1 MMLRSLLFVPANVER
16 FVRKAPETGAD
27 AVVLDL
33 EDSVPESAKTDARAK
48 LGWAAEEI
56 RSRSGQL
63 LAVRVNSL
71 RTQQFR
77 EDLRAAA
84 EAGIEMVVLPKCDGP
99 EDIFRM
105 REVVS
110 EVGAT
115 FRVIA
120 LIESPRG
127 VLAAQ
132 AIASEEGVIGLAFG
146 KFDFALSMG
155 ALPSS
160 NLNVLV
166 PRSLVAIAAKAHGL
180 VAVDTPYAALND
192 LEGLRAEALEAK
204 ALGYDSKFAV
214 HPSQVP
220 VINEVFSPSEEDV
233 RWAERVVE
241 VLDQARKTGR
251 ASAELQGTMV
261 DEVHYR
267 IAKRVLELRSAH
279 SRSESVK

>member
-1 MMLRSLLFVPANVER
+1 MLFVPANVER

-33 EDSVPESAKTDARAK
+33 EDSVPESAKGDARAK
-48 LGWAAEEI
+48 LGWAAEEV
-56 RSRSGQL
+56 RSRSNQL

-71 RTQQFR
+71 RTLHFR
-77 EDLRAAA
+77 EDLKTAA
-84 EAGIEMVVLPKCDGP
+84 EAGIEVVVLPKCDCP
-99 EDIFRM
+99 DDLSRV
-105 REVVS
+105 REVAS

-127 VLAAQ
+127 VLAAH
-132 AIASEEGVIGLAFG
+132 AIASEEGVVGLAFG

-166 PRSLVAIAAKAHGL
+166 PKSLVAIAAKAYGL
-180 VAVDTPYAALND
+180 VAVDTPYAALNE

-204 ALGYDSKFAV
+204 ALGYDGKFAI
-214 HPSQVP
+214 HPAQVP

-233 RWAERVVE
+233 RWAEMVVE
-241 VLDQARKTGR
+241 VLDRARKMGR

-267 IAKRVLELRSAH
+267 IAKRVLEMRSSH

>member
-1 MMLRSLLFVPANVER
+1 MLRSLLFVPANVER

-33 EDSVPESAKTDARAK
+33 EDSVPESAKRDARAK
-48 LGWAAEEI
+48 LGWAAEEV

-63 LAVRVNSL
+63 LAVRVNSIG
-71 RTQQFR
+71 TPHFR
-77 EDLRAAA
+77 EDLRAAV
-84 EAGIEMVVLPKCDGP
+84 EAGIDVVVLPKCDGP
-99 EDIFRM
+99 EDVFRM
-105 REVVS
+105 REVAS

-204 ALGYDSKFAV
+204 ALGYDGKFAV

-233 RWAERVVE
+233 RWAEMVVE

-267 IAKRVLELRSAH
+267 IAKRVLEMRSAH

>member
-1 MMLRSLLFVPANVER
+1 MLRSLLFVPANVER

-33 EDSVPESAKTDARAK
+33 EDSVPESAKRDARAK
-48 LGWAAEEI
+48 LGWAAEEV

-63 LAVRVNSL
+63 LAVRVNSIG
-71 RTQQFR
+71 TPHFR

-84 EAGIEMVVLPKCDGP
+84 EAGIEVVVLPKCDGP
-99 EDIFRM
+99 EDVFRM
-105 REVVS
+105 REVAS

-132 AIASEEGVIGLAFG
+132 NIASEEGVIGLAFG

-204 ALGYDSKFAV
+204 ALGYDGKFAV

-233 RWAERVVE
+233 RWAEMVVE

-267 IAKRVLELRSAH
+267 IAKRVLEMRSAH

>member
-1 MMLRSLLFVPANVER
+1 MLRSLLFVPANVER

-33 EDSVPESAKTDARAK
+33 EDSVPESEKRDARAK
-48 LGWAAEEI
+48 LGWAAEEV
-56 RSRSGQL
+56 RSRSNQL
-63 LAVRVNSL
+63 LAVRVNSIG
-71 RTQQFR
+71 TPHFR
-77 EDLRAAA
+77 EDLRAVA
-84 EAGIEMVVLPKCDGP
+84 EAGIEVVVLPKCDGP
-99 EDIFRM
+99 EDVFRM
-105 REVVS
+105 REVAS

-132 AIASEEGVIGLAFG
+132 NIASEEGVIGLAFG

-180 VAVDTPYAALND
+180 VVVDTPYAALND

-204 ALGYDSKFAV
+204 ALGYDGKFAV

-233 RWAERVVE
+233 RWAEMVVE

-267 IAKRVLELRSAH
+267 IAKRVLEMRSAH

>member
-1 MMLRSLLFVPANVER
+1 MLRSLLFVPANVER

-63 LAVRVNSL
+63 LAVRVNSIG
-71 RTQQFR
+71 TPHFR

-84 EAGIEMVVLPKCDGP
+84 EAGIEVVVLPKCDGP

-105 REVVS
+105 REVAS

-132 AIASEEGVIGLAFG
+132 NIASEEGVIGLAFG

-204 ALGYDSKFAV
+204 ALGYDGKFAV

-233 RWAERVVE
+233 RWAEMVVE

-267 IAKRVLELRSAH
+267 IAKRVLEMRSAH

>member
-1 MMLRSLLFVPANVER
+1 MLFVPANVER

-33 EDSVPESAKTDARAK
+33 EDSVPESAKGDARAK
-48 LGWAAEEI
+48 LGWAAEEV
-56 RSRSGQL
+56 RSRSNQL

-71 RTQQFR
+71 RTLHFR
-77 EDLRAAA
+77 EDLKTAA
-84 EAGIEMVVLPKCDGP
+84 EAGIEVVVLPKCDGP
-99 EDIFRM
+99 DDLSRV
-105 REVVS
+105 REVAS

-127 VLAAQ
+127 VLAAH
-132 AIASEEGVIGLAFG
+132 AIASEEGVVGLAFG

-166 PRSLVAIAAKAHGL
+166 PKSLVAIAAKAYGL
-180 VAVDTPYAALND
+180 VAVDTPYAALNE

-204 ALGYDSKFAV
+204 ALGYDGKFAI
-214 HPSQVP
+214 HPAQVP

-233 RWAERVVE
+233 RWAEMVVE
-241 VLDQARKTGR
+241 VLDRARKMGR
-251 ASAELQGTMV
+251 ASAELQGSMV

-267 IAKRVLELRSAH
+267 IAKRVLEMRSSH

>member
-1 MMLRSLLFVPANVER
+1 MRSLLFVPANVER

-63 LAVRVNSL
+63 LAVRVNSIGAPH
-71 RTQQFR
+71 FR

-84 EAGIEMVVLPKCDGP
+84 ESGIDVVVLPKCDGP
-99 EDIFRM
+99 EDLLRM
-105 REVVS
+105 REVAS

-132 AIASEEGVIGLAFG
+132 NIASEEGVIGLAFG

-204 ALGYDSKFAV
+204 ALGYDGKFAV

-233 RWAERVVE
+233 RWAEMVVE

-267 IAKRVLELRSAH
+267 IAKRVLEMRSAH

>member
-1 MMLRSLLFVPANVER
+1 MLRSMLFVPANVER

-33 EDSVPESAKTDARAK
+33 EDSVPESAKGDARAK
-48 LGWAAEEI
+48 LGWAAEEV
-56 RSRSGQL
+56 RSRSNQL

-71 RTQQFR
+71 RTLHFR
-77 EDLRAAA
+77 EDLKTAA
-84 EAGIEMVVLPKCDGP
+84 EAGIEVVVLPKCDGP
-99 EDIFRM
+99 DDLSRV
-105 REVVS
+105 REVAS

-127 VLAAQ
+127 VLAAH
-132 AIASEEGVIGLAFG
+132 AIASEEGVVGLAFG

-166 PRSLVAIAAKAHGL
+166 PKSLVAIAAKAYGL
-180 VAVDTPYAALND
+180 VAVDTPYAALNE

-204 ALGYDSKFAV
+204 ALGYDGKFAI
-214 HPSQVP
+214 HPAQVP

-233 RWAERVVE
+233 RWAEMVVE
-241 VLDQARKTGR
+241 VLDRARKMGR

-267 IAKRVLELRSAH
+267 IAKRVLEMRSSH

>member
-1 MMLRSLLFVPANVER
+1 MLRSLLFVPANVER

-48 LGWAAEEI
+48 LGWAAEEV

-63 LAVRVNSL
+63 LAARVNSIL
-71 RTQQFR
+71 TPHFR

-84 EAGIEMVVLPKCDGP
+84 EAGIEVVVLPKCDGP

-105 REVVS
+105 KEVAS

-132 AIASEEGVIGLAFG
+132 NIASEEGVIGLAFG

-204 ALGYDSKFAV
+204 ALGYDGKFAV

-233 RWAERVVE
+233 RWAEMVVE

>member
-1 MMLRSLLFVPANVER
+1 V
-16 FVRKAPETGAD
+16 
-27 AVVLDL
+27 
-33 EDSVPESAKTDARAK
+33 
-48 LGWAAEEI
+48 
-56 RSRSGQL
+56 
-63 LAVRVNSL
+63 
-71 RTQQFR
+71 
-77 EDLRAAA
+77 
-84 EAGIEMVVLPKCDGP
+84 
-99 EDIFRM
+99 
-105 REVVS
+105 REVAS

-132 AIASEEGVIGLAFG
+132 NIASEESVIGLAFG

-160 NLNVLV
+160 NLNALV
-166 PRSLVAIAAKAHGL
+166 PRSLVAIAAKAYGL
-180 VAVDTPYAALND
+180 VAVDTPYAALKD

-204 ALGYDSKFAV
+204 ALGYDGKFAV

-220 VINEVFSPSEEDV
+220 LINEVFSPSEEDV
-233 RWAERVVE
+233 RWAEMVVE
-241 VLDQARKTGR
+241 VLDRARKTGR

-267 IAKRVLELRSAH
+267 IAKRVLEMRSAH
-279 SRSESVK
+279 SRSETVK

>member
-1 MMLRSLLFVPANVER
+1 MLFVPANVER

-33 EDSVPESAKTDARAK
+33 EDSVPESAKGDARAK
-48 LGWAAEEI
+48 LGWAAEEV
-56 RSRSGQL
+56 RSRSNQL

-71 RTQQFR
+71 RTLHFR
-77 EDLRAAA
+77 EDLKTAA
-84 EAGIEMVVLPKCDGP
+84 EAGIEVVVLPKCDGP
-99 EDIFRM
+99 DDLSRV
-105 REVVS
+105 REVAS

-127 VLAAQ
+127 VLAAH
-132 AIASEEGVIGLAFG
+132 AIASEEGVVGLAFG

-166 PRSLVAIAAKAHGL
+166 PKSLVAIAAKAYGL
-180 VAVDTPYAALND
+180 VAVDTPYAALNE

-204 ALGYDSKFAV
+204 ALGYDGKFAI
-214 HPSQVP
+214 HPAQVP

-233 RWAERVVE
+233 RWAEMVVE
-241 VLDQARKTGR
+241 VLDRARKMGR
-251 ASAELQGTMV
+251 ASAELQGSMV

-267 IAKRVLELRSAH
+267 IAKRVLEIRSSH

>member
-1 MMLRSLLFVPANVER
+1 MLRSLLFVPANVER

-48 LGWAAEEI
+48 LEWAAEEV

-63 LAVRVNSL
+63 LAVRANSIG
-71 RTQQFR
+71 TPHFR
-77 EDLRAAA
+77 EDLRAIA
-84 EAGIEMVVLPKCDGP
+84 EAGIEVVVLPKCDGP
-99 EDIFRM
+99 EDVFRM
-105 REVVS
+105 REVAS

-132 AIASEEGVIGLAFG
+132 NIASEEGVIGLAFG

-180 VAVDTPYAALND
+180 VAVDTPYAVLND

-204 ALGYDSKFAV
+204 ALGYDGKFAV

-233 RWAERVVE
+233 RWAEMVVE

-267 IAKRVLELRSAH
+267 IAKRVLEMRSAH

>member
-1 MMLRSLLFVPANVER
+1 MLRSLLFVPANVER

-33 EDSVPESAKTDARAK
+33 EDSVPENAKTDARAK

-63 LAVRVNSL
+63 LAVRVNSIG
-71 RTQQFR
+71 TPHFR

-84 EAGIEMVVLPKCDGP
+84 EAGIEVVVLPKCDGP
-99 EDIFRM
+99 EDVFRM
-105 REVVS
+105 REVAS

-204 ALGYDSKFAV
+204 ALGYDGKFAV

-267 IAKRVLELRSAH
+267 IAKRVLEMRSAH

>member
-1 MMLRSLLFVPANVER
+1 MLFVPANVER

-33 EDSVPESAKTDARAK
+33 EDSVPESAKGDARAK
-48 LGWAAEEI
+48 LGWAAEEV
-56 RSRSGQL
+56 RSRSNQL

-71 RTQQFR
+71 RTLHFR
-77 EDLRAAA
+77 EDLKTAA
-84 EAGIEMVVLPKCDGP
+84 EAGIEVVVLPKCDGP
-99 EDIFRM
+99 DDLSRV
-105 REVVS
+105 REVAS

-127 VLAAQ
+127 VLAAH
-132 AIASEEGVIGLAFG
+132 AIASEEGVVGLAFG

-166 PRSLVAIAAKAHGL
+166 PKSLVAIAAKAYGL
-180 VAVDTPYAALND
+180 VAVDTPYAALNE

-204 ALGYDSKFAV
+204 ALGYDGKFAI
-214 HPSQVP
+214 HPAQVP

-233 RWAERVVE
+233 RWAEMVVE
-241 VLDQARKTGR
+241 VLDRARKMGR

-267 IAKRVLELRSAH
+267 IAKRVLEMRSSH

>member
-1 MMLRSLLFVPANVER
+1 MPRSLLFVPANVER

-33 EDSVPESAKTDARAK
+33 EDSVPEGAKDDARAR
-48 LGWAAEEI
+48 LGRAADEI

-63 LAVRVNSL
+63 LAVRVNSVG
-71 RTQQFR
+71 TPHFR
-77 EDLRAAA
+77 GDVRAAA
-84 EAGIEMVVLPKCDGP
+84 EAGIEVLVLPKCDGP
-99 EDIFRM
+99 EDLVRM
-105 REVVS
+105 REVSS

-127 VLAAQ
+127 VLAAP
-132 AIASEEGVIGLAFG
+132 AIASEEGVVGLAFG
-146 KFDFALSMG
+146 KYDFALSMG

-166 PRSLVAIAAKAHGL
+166 PKSLVAIAAKAHGL
-180 VAVDTPYAALND
+180 LALDTPYAALND
-192 LEGLRAEALEAK
+192 PEGLRAEALEAK
-204 ALGYDSKFAV
+204 SLGYDGKFAV
-214 HPSQVP
+214 HPAQVP
-220 VINEVFSPSEEDV
+220 LINEVFSPSEEDV
-233 RWAERVVE
+233 RWAEMVVD
-241 VLDQARKTGR
+241 VLDRARKTGR

-267 IAKRVLELRSAH
+267 IAKRVLEMRAAH
-279 SRSESVK
+279 SGSESVK

>member
-1 MMLRSLLFVPANVER
+1 MLRSLLFVPANVER

-33 EDSVPESAKTDARAK
+33 EDSVPENAKTDARAK

-63 LAVRVNSL
+63 LAVRVNSIG
-71 RTQQFR
+71 TPHFR

-84 EAGIEMVVLPKCDGP
+84 EAGIEVVVLPKCDGP
-99 EDIFRM
+99 EDVFRM
-105 REVVS
+105 REVAS

-132 AIASEEGVIGLAFG
+132 NIASEEGVIGLAFG

-166 PRSLVAIAAKAHGL
+166 PRSLVAIAAKARGL
-180 VAVDTPYAALND
+180 VAVDTPYAVLND

-204 ALGYDSKFAV
+204 ALGYDGKFAV

-233 RWAERVVE
+233 RWAEMVVE

-267 IAKRVLELRSAH
+267 IAKRVLEMRSAH

>member
-1 MMLRSLLFVPANVER
+1 MLRSLLFVPANVER

-33 EDSVPESAKTDARAK
+33 EDSVPESEKRDARAK
-48 LGWAAEEI
+48 LGWAAEEV
-56 RSRSGQL
+56 RSRSDQL
-63 LAVRVNSL
+63 LAVRVNSIGTPHL
-71 RTQQFR
+71 R

-99 EDIFRM
+99 EDVFRM
-105 REVVS
+105 REVAS

-132 AIASEEGVIGLAFG
+132 NIASEEGVIGLAFG

-180 VAVDTPYAALND
+180 VVVDTPYAALND

-204 ALGYDSKFAV
+204 ALGYDGKFAV

-233 RWAERVVE
+233 RWAEMVVE

-267 IAKRVLELRSAH
+267 IAKRVLEMRSAH

>member
-1 MMLRSLLFVPANVER
+1 MLRSLLFVPANVER

-33 EDSVPESAKTDARAK
+33 EDSVPESAKTDARAR
-48 LGWAAEEI
+48 LRWAAEEI

-63 LAVRVNSL
+63 LTVRVNSIG
-71 RTQQFR
+71 TPHFR

-84 EAGIEMVVLPKCDGP
+84 EAGIEVVVLPKCDGP
-99 EDIFRM
+99 EDVFRM
-105 REVVS
+105 RGVAS

-132 AIASEEGVIGLAFG
+132 NIDSEEGVIGLAFG

-166 PRSLVAIAAKAHGL
+166 SRSLVAIAAKAYGL
-180 VAVDTPYAALND
+180 VVVDTPYAALND

-204 ALGYDSKFAV
+204 ALGYDGKFAV

-233 RWAERVVE
+233 RWAEMVVE

-267 IAKRVLELRSAH
+267 IAKRVLEMRSAH

>member
-1 MMLRSLLFVPANVER
+1 MLRSLLFVPANVER

-33 EDSVPESAKTDARAK
+33 EDSVPENAKTDARAK
-48 LGWAAEEI
+48 LGWAAEEV
-56 RSRSGQL
+56 RSRSDQL
-63 LAVRVNSL
+63 LAVRVNSIGAPH
-71 RTQQFR
+71 FR

-84 EAGIEMVVLPKCDGP
+84 EAGIEVVVLPKCDGP
-99 EDIFRM
+99 EDVFRM
-105 REVVS
+105 REVAS

-132 AIASEEGVIGLAFG
+132 NIASEGGVIGLAFG

-180 VAVDTPYAALND
+180 VAVDTPYAVLND

-204 ALGYDSKFAV
+204 ALGYDGKFAV

-233 RWAERVVE
+233 RWAEMVVE

-267 IAKRVLELRSAH
+267 IAKRVLEMRSAH

>member
-1 MMLRSLLFVPANVER
+1 MLRSLLFVPANVER

-33 EDSVPESAKTDARAK
+33 EDSVPENAKTDARAK
-48 LGWAAEEI
+48 LGWAAEEV

-63 LAVRVNSL
+63 LAVRVNSIG
-71 RTQQFR
+71 TPHFR

-84 EAGIEMVVLPKCDGP
+84 EAGIEVVVLPKCDGP
-99 EDIFRM
+99 EDVFRM
-105 REVVS
+105 REVAS

-132 AIASEEGVIGLAFG
+132 NIASEKGMIGLAFG

-204 ALGYDSKFAV
+204 ALGYDGKFAV

-233 RWAERVVE
+233 RWAEMVVE

-267 IAKRVLELRSAH
+267 IAKRVLEMRSAH

>member
-1 MMLRSLLFVPANVER
+1 MLRSLLFVPANVER

-33 EDSVPESAKTDARAK
+33 EDSVPENAKTDARAK

-63 LAVRVNSL
+63 LAVRVNSIG
-71 RTQQFR
+71 TPHFR

-84 EAGIEMVVLPKCDGP
+84 EAGIEVVILPKCDGP
-99 EDIFRM
+99 EDVFRM
-105 REVVS
+105 REVAS

-115 FRVIA
+115 FKVIA

-132 AIASEEGVIGLAFG
+132 NIASEEGVIGLAFG

-204 ALGYDSKFAV
+204 ALGYDGKFAV

-233 RWAERVVE
+233 RWAEMVVE

-267 IAKRVLELRSAH
+267 IAKRVLEMRSAH

>member
-1 MMLRSLLFVPANVER
+1 MLRSLLFVPANVER

-33 EDSVPESAKTDARAK
+33 EDSVPESAKRDARAK
-48 LGWAAEEI
+48 LGWAAEEV

-63 LAVRVNSL
+63 LAVRVNSIG
-71 RTQQFR
+71 TPHFR

-84 EAGIEMVVLPKCDGP
+84 EASIEVVVLPKCDGP
-99 EDIFRM
+99 EDVFRM
-105 REVVS
+105 RKVAS

-115 FRVIA
+115 FRVIT

-146 KFDFALSMG
+146 KFDFALSVG

-166 PRSLVAIAAKAHGL
+166 PRSLVAIAAKAHVL

-204 ALGYDSKFAV
+204 TLGYDGKFAV

-220 VINEVFSPSEEDV
+220 VINEIFSPSEEDV

-267 IAKRVLELRSAH
+267 IAKRVLEMRSAH

>member
-1 MMLRSLLFVPANVER
+1 MLRSLLFVPANVER

-63 LAVRVNSL
+63 LAVRVNSIG
-71 RTQQFR
+71 TPHFR

-84 EAGIEMVVLPKCDGP
+84 EAGIEVVVLPKCDGP
-99 EDIFRM
+99 EDVFRM
-105 REVVS
+105 REVAS

-132 AIASEEGVIGLAFG
+132 NIASEEGVIGLAFG

-204 ALGYDSKFAV
+204 ALGYDGKFAV

-233 RWAERVVE
+233 RWAEMVVE

-267 IAKRVLELRSAH
+267 IAKRVFEMRSAH

>member
-1 MMLRSLLFVPANVER
+1 MLRSLLFVPANVER

-63 LAVRVNSL
+63 LAVRVNSIG
-71 RTQQFR
+71 TPHFR

-84 EAGIEMVVLPKCDGP
+84 EAGIEVVILPKCDGP
-99 EDIFRM
+99 EDVFRM
-105 REVVS
+105 REVAS

-132 AIASEEGVIGLAFG
+132 NIASEEGVIGLAFG

-204 ALGYDSKFAV
+204 ALGYDGKFAV

-233 RWAERVVE
+233 RWAEMVVE

-267 IAKRVLELRSAH
+267 IAKRVLEMRSAH

>member
-1 MMLRSLLFVPANVER
+1 MLRSLLFVPANVER

-48 LGWAAEEI
+48 LGWATEEV
-56 RSRSGQL
+56 RSRSNQL
-63 LAVRVNSL
+63 LAARVNSL
-71 RTQQFR
+71 RTPHFR

-84 EAGIEMVVLPKCDGP
+84 EAGIEVVVLPKCDGP
-99 EDIFRM
+99 DDLSRV
-105 REVVS
+105 REVAS

-132 AIASEEGVIGLAFG
+132 NIASEEGVIGLAFG

-166 PRSLVAIAAKAHGL
+166 PRSLVAIAAKAYGL

-204 ALGYDSKFAV
+204 ALGYDGKFAV

-233 RWAERVVE
+233 RWAEIVVE

-267 IAKRVLELRSAH
+267 IAKRVLEMRSAH

>member
-1 MMLRSLLFVPANVER
+1 MLRSLLFVPANVER

-33 EDSVPESAKTDARAK
+33 EDSVPESAKADARAK
-48 LGWAAEEI
+48 LGWAAEEV
-56 RSRSGQL
+56 RSRSNQL

-71 RTQQFR
+71 RTLHFR
-77 EDLRAAA
+77 EDLKTAA
-84 EAGIEMVVLPKCDGP
+84 EAGIEVVVLPKCDGP
-99 EDIFRM
+99 DDLSRV
-105 REVVS
+105 REVAS

-132 AIASEEGVIGLAFG
+132 NIASEESVIGLAFG

-160 NLNVLV
+160 NLNALV
-166 PRSLVAIAAKAHGL
+166 PRSLVAIAAKAYGL
-180 VAVDTPYAALND
+180 VAVDTPYAALKD

-204 ALGYDSKFAV
+204 ALGYDGKFAV

-220 VINEVFSPSEEDV
+220 LINEVFSPSEEDV
-233 RWAERVVE
+233 RWAEMVVE
-241 VLDQARKTGR
+241 VLDRARKTGR

-267 IAKRVLELRSAH
+267 IAKRVLEMRSAH
-279 SRSESVK
+279 SRSETVK

>member
-1 MMLRSLLFVPANVER
+1 MLRSLLFVPANVER

-33 EDSVPESAKTDARAK
+33 EDSVPESAKRDARAK

-63 LAVRVNSL
+63 LAVRVNSIG
-71 RTQQFR
+71 TPHFR
-77 EDLRAAA
+77 EDLRAAV
-84 EAGIEMVVLPKCDGP
+84 EAGIDVVVLPKCDGP
-99 EDIFRM
+99 EDVFRM
-105 REVVS
+105 REVAS

-204 ALGYDSKFAV
+204 ALGYDGKFAV

-233 RWAERVVE
+233 RWAEMVVE

-267 IAKRVLELRSAH
+267 IAKRVLEMRSAH

>member
-1 MMLRSLLFVPANVER
+1 MLRSLLFVPANVER

-63 LAVRVNSL
+63 LAVRVNSIGAPH
-71 RTQQFR
+71 FR

-84 EAGIEMVVLPKCDGP
+84 ESGIDVVVLPKCDGP
-99 EDIFRM
+99 EDLLRM
-105 REVVS
+105 REVAS

-132 AIASEEGVIGLAFG
+132 NIASEEGVIGLAFG

-204 ALGYDSKFAV
+204 ALGYDGKFAV

-233 RWAERVVE
+233 RWAEMVVE

-267 IAKRVLELRSAH
+267 IAKRVLEMRSAH
-279 SRSESVK
+279 SRSKSVK

>member
-1 MMLRSLLFVPANVER
+1 MLRSMLFVPANVER

-33 EDSVPESAKTDARAK
+33 EDSVPESAKADARAK
-48 LGWAAEEI
+48 LGWAAEEV
-56 RSRSGQL
+56 RSRSNQL

-71 RTQQFR
+71 RTLHFR
-77 EDLRAAA
+77 EDLKTAA
-84 EAGIEMVVLPKCDGP
+84 EAGIEVVVLPKCDGP
-99 EDIFRM
+99 DDLSRV
-105 REVVS
+105 REVAS

-127 VLAAQ
+127 VLAAH
-132 AIASEEGVIGLAFG
+132 AIASEEGVVGLAFG

-166 PRSLVAIAAKAHGL
+166 PKSLVAIAAKAYGL
-180 VAVDTPYAALND
+180 VAVDTPYAALNE

-204 ALGYDSKFAV
+204 ALGYDGKFAI
-214 HPSQVP
+214 HPAQVP

-233 RWAERVVE
+233 RWAEMVVE
-241 VLDQARKTGR
+241 VLDRARKMGR

-267 IAKRVLELRSAH
+267 IAKRVLEMRSSH

>member
-1 MMLRSLLFVPANVER
+1 MLRSLLFVPANVER

-33 EDSVPESAKTDARAK
+33 EDSVPESEKRDARAK
-48 LGWAAEEI
+48 LGWAAEEV
-56 RSRSGQL
+56 RSRSNQL
-63 LAVRVNSL
+63 LAVRVNSIGTPHL
-71 RTQQFR
+71 R

-84 EAGIEMVVLPKCDGP
+84 EAGIEVVVLPKCDGP
-99 EDIFRM
+99 EDVFRM
-105 REVVS
+105 REVAS

-132 AIASEEGVIGLAFG
+132 NIASEEGVIGLAFG

-192 LEGLRAEALEAK
+192 LKGLRAEALEAK
-204 ALGYDSKFAV
+204 ALGYDGKFAV

-233 RWAERVVE
+233 RWAEMVVE
-241 VLDQARKTGR
+241 VLNQARKTGR

-267 IAKRVLELRSAH
+267 IAKKVLEMRSAH

>member
-1 MMLRSLLFVPANVER
+1 MLRSLLFVPANVER

-33 EDSVPESAKTDARAK
+33 EDSVPESAKRDARAK
-48 LGWAAEEI
+48 LGWAAEEV
-56 RSRSGQL
+56 RLRSGQL
-63 LAVRVNSL
+63 LAARVNSIL
-71 RTQQFR
+71 TPHFR
-77 EDLRAAA
+77 EDLRVAA
-84 EAGIEMVVLPKCDGP
+84 EAGIEVVVLPKSDGP

-105 REVVS
+105 KEVAS

-132 AIASEEGVIGLAFG
+132 NIASEEGVIGLAFG
-146 KFDFALSMG
+146 KFDFALSMS

-204 ALGYDSKFAV
+204 ALGYDGKFAV

-233 RWAERVVE
+233 RWAEMVVE

>member
-1 MMLRSLLFVPANVER
+1 
-16 FVRKAPETGAD
+16 
-27 AVVLDL
+27 
-33 EDSVPESAKTDARAK
+33 
-48 LGWAAEEI
+48 
-56 RSRSGQL
+56 
-63 LAVRVNSL
+63 
-71 RTQQFR
+71 
-77 EDLRAAA
+77 
-84 EAGIEMVVLPKCDGP
+84 
-99 EDIFRM
+99 
-105 REVVS
+105 
-110 EVGAT
+110 VGAT

-120 LIESPRG
+120 LIESPLG

-132 AIASEEGVIGLAFG
+132 NIASEEGVIGLAFG

-204 ALGYDSKFAV
+204 ALGYDGKFAV

-233 RWAERVVE
+233 RWAEMVVE

-267 IAKRVLELRSAH
+267 IAKRVLEMRSAH

>member
-1 MMLRSLLFVPANVER
+1 MLRSLLFVPANVER

-33 EDSVPESAKTDARAK
+33 EDSVPENAKTDARAK

-63 LAVRVNSL
+63 LAVRVNSIG
-71 RTQQFR
+71 TPHFR

-84 EAGIEMVVLPKCDGP
+84 EAGIEVVVLPKCDGP
-99 EDIFRM
+99 EDVFRM
-105 REVVS
+105 REVAS

-132 AIASEEGVIGLAFG
+132 NIASEEGVIGLAFG

-204 ALGYDSKFAV
+204 ALGYDGKFAV

-233 RWAERVVE
+233 RWAEMVVE

-267 IAKRVLELRSAH
+267 IAKRVLEMRSAH

>member
-1 MMLRSLLFVPANVER
+1 MLRSLLFVPANVER

-33 EDSVPESAKTDARAK
+33 EDSVPENAKTDARAK
-48 LGWAAEEI
+48 LGWAAEEV

-63 LAVRVNSL
+63 LAVRVNSIG
-71 RTQQFR
+71 TPHFR

-84 EAGIEMVVLPKCDGP
+84 EAGIDVVVLPKCDGP
-99 EDIFRM
+99 EDVFRM
-105 REVVS
+105 REVAS

-132 AIASEEGVIGLAFG
+132 NIASEEGVIGLGFG

-204 ALGYDSKFAV
+204 ALGYDGKFAV

-267 IAKRVLELRSAH
+267 IAKRVLEMRSAH